1 MDEDLIIS
9 MGTAII
15 LSTVKNKAKRK
26 RLKAVMLK
34 IFNSIRAAY
43 AGDPDFQ

>member
-1 MDEDLIIS
+1 MDEDLLIS

-15 LSTVKNKAKRK
+15 LSTVKNPKKR
-26 RLKAVMLK
+26 RSLKKIMLK

-43 AGDPDFQ
+43 AGDPDFE